1 MVYRC
6 RAQKPDGKL
15 CKNRVTGP
23 DVRCRFHVGLPAGR
37 VTSPPRPRRPRRT
50 AQRAPARTRRS
61 APVRA
66 APRAAAVPR
75 QQRAAP
81 TPPSPE
87 RRRLEEVAGFC
98 ADTLKDG
105 GAAAIADRASAY
117 VSDATWK
124 ALVRKHRRKGC
135 DELAE
140 LARAILKGKEQLH
153 DAVAQTAGGLLGLL
167 RRPRIERVFAQ
178 ELARRIPLP
187 WDAQLAAAARGLQI
201 AGIYVCLV
209 GNRELADCACLA
221 DVLKAE
227 GKERVKKLIQ
237 AAVEDW
243 RSLPARMS
251 DVVGEA

>member
-1 MVYRC
+1 MATV
-6 RAQKPDGKL
+6 
-15 CKNRVTGP
+15 
-23 DVRCRFHVGLPAGR
+23 
-37 VTSPPRPRRPRRT
+37 SRPRRATP
-50 AQRAPARTRRS
+50 AP
-61 APVRA
+61 P
-66 APRAAAVPR
+66 
-75 QQRAAP
+75 
-81 TPPSPE
+81 PPSRE

-124 ALVRKHRRKGC
+124 ALVKKHRRKGC
-135 DELAE
+135 DDLAE

-153 DAVAQTAGGLLGLL
+153 DAVARTAGGLLGLL
-167 RRPRIERVFAQ
+167 SRPRIERVFAQ

-209 GNRELADCACLA
+209 GNRDLTDCACLR

-227 GKERVKKLIQ
+227 GKERVKKLVQ
-237 AAVEDW
+237 AGVEDW

-251 DVVGEA
+251 DAVGEG

>member
-1 MVYRC
+1 
-6 RAQKPDGKL
+6 
-15 CKNRVTGP
+15 
-23 DVRCRFHVGLPAGR
+23 
-37 VTSPPRPRRPRRT
+37 
-50 AQRAPARTRRS
+50 
-61 APVRA
+61 VRA
-66 APRAAAVPR
+66 APRAATVPR
-75 QQRAAP
+75 PRRAAP
-81 TPPSPE
+81 TGPSRE
-87 RRRLEEVAGFC
+87 RLCLEEVAGFC

-153 DAVAQTAGGLLGLL
+153 DVVSRTAGGLLGLL
-167 RRPRIERVFAQ
+167 GRPRIERVFAQ
-178 ELARRIPLP
+178 ELVRRIPLP

-209 GNRELADCACLA
+209 GNRELTDCACLK
-221 DVLKAE
+221 DVLKVE

-237 AAVEDW
+237 GAAEDW
-243 RSLPARMS
+243 KSLPARMS
-251 DVVGEA
+251 DAVGEV